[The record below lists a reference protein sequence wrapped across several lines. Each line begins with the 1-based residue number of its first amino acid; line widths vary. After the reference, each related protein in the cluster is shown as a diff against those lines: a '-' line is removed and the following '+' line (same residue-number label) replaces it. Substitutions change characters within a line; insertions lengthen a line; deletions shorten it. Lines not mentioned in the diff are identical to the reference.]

1 MVSSSSLLTL
11 WFSWVTLTAST
22 TNSAEPVTQSEMAT
36 MVARFMLRPWSLVLT
51 TVVMTRAIAPIGC
64 TTVNGRHDEGDGV
77 HPHPDAQQQEPEN
90 PARIAREPQQA
101 VGAQRQA
108 AGIGL
113 DRAALA
119 LGAKGQAE
127 GAEHRKQNRKPDH
140 QREPPSCARSCLP
153 LPMMAQT

>member
-1 MVSSSSLLTL
+1 
-11 WFSWVTLTAST
+11 
-22 TNSAEPVTQSEMAT
+22 
-36 MVARFMLRPWSLVLT
+36 MLRPWSLVLT
-51 TVVMTRAIAPIGC
+51 TVVMTSAIAPIGC
-64 TTVNGRHDEGDGV
+64 TTVKGAMTR
-77 HPHPDAQQQEPEN
+77 AT
-90 PARIAREPQQA
+90 AFIAIPTHSSMSPKTQRGLRASRSRPWR
-101 VGAQRQA
+101 AQRQA

-127 GAEHRKQNRKPDH
+127 GAEDRKQNRKPDH